1 MLIACFPFLFI
12 HTHTAVCTL
21 HLSHYTWPDRRW
33 FVILWLWIRHIED
46 KEILIVINFLCFYL
60 FSPGGLL
67 NQDPLLNDNVGD
79 EESSELQEVVI
90 DKQPQ
95 VDG

>member
-1 MLIACFPFLFI
+1 M
-12 HTHTAVCTL
+12 
-21 HLSHYTWPDRRW
+21 
-33 FVILWLWIRHIED
+33 
-46 KEILIVINFLCFYL
+46 EILIVINFLCFYL

-95 VDG
+95 VDW